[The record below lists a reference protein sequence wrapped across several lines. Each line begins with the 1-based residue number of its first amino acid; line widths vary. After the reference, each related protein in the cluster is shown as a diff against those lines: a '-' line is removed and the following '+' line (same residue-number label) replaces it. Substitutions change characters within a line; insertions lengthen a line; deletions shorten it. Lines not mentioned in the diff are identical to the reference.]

1 MTKKKLSKKEARIK
15 VLDYFDKA
23 DNIFKEDKELANK
36 YIKKARR
43 LAMKYKLR
51 LGKLKRKFCKHC
63 YSYLMPGVNS
73 RTRTK
78 DGKVVIYCSECK
90 NYTRIPYKPRT

>member
-1 MTKKKLSKKEARIK
+1 
-15 VLDYFDKA
+15 
-23 DNIFKEDKELANK
+23 
-36 YIKKARR
+36 
-43 LAMKYKLR
+43 MKYKLR

-90 NYTRIPYKPRT
+90 NYTRMER